1 MEDTKASTM
10 VDTKTTP
17 DSINEPASEGNTIYI
32 DPAKEKAALRKF
44 DKYLLPVA
52 LVFLVMSSLDRSN
65 VNIVS

>member
-1 MEDTKASTM
+1 MEDTKPPAM
-10 VDTKTTP
+10 VDTKTSP
-17 DSINEPASEGNTIYI
+17 DSINDPASEGNSIYI

-65 VNIVS
+65 VSVN